1 MRPPR
6 AVAALRVEQN
16 GEPTSRLVLLEA
28 TEASAELPEGFTTG
42 LLIDG
47 DRHGRAV
54 LFDHDGH
61 RQRLGGEASC
71 GRCHHRNLRLDRGT
85 PCTVCHADMYRCT
98 DTFDHQGHVEILG
111 ANSSCERCHKEPGE
125 AKSRAT
131 STPCIECH
139 ASEIIDCFTEE
150 RHPCVSHSHM
160 GDTDCSGCHEFTP
173 DCHRTGRRHGTGPDV
188 ALHPAT
194 GSPCTGFASNAI
206 ASKSAEIGAQEPYL
220 SRCSCCHRGAG
231 SEIDVQPDLIGRN
244 RFADVREL
252 IE

>member
-1 MRPPR
+1 
-6 AVAALRVEQN
+6 L
-16 GEPTSRLVLLEA
+16 LLEA
-28 TEASAELPEGFTTG
+28 IEANAELPEGFATG

-85 PCTVCHADMYRCT
+85 PCTICHADMYRCT
-98 DTFDHQGHVEILG
+98 DIFDHQDHVEILG
-111 ANSSCERCHKEPGE
+111 ANSSCERCHKEPGG

-131 STPCIECH
+131 STPCLECH
-139 ASEIIDCFTEE
+139 AADMVDCFTEE
-150 RHPCVSHSHM
+150 RHPCVSDSRV

-173 DCHRTGRRHGTGPDV
+173 DAAAQGEAWHRARCGVAPGYRLAMHRLCIECHC
-188 ALHPAT
+188 AEE
-194 GSPCTGFASNAI
+194 S
-206 ASKSAEIGAQEPYL
+206 EIGAQEPYL

-231 SEIDVQPDLIGRN
+231 SEIDVQPDLIVSN